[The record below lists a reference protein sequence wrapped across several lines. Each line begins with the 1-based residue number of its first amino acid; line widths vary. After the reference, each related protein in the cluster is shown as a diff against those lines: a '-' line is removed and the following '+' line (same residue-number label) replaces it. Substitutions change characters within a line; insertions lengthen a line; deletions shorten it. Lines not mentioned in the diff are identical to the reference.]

1 MPVIKTDK
9 ETIIIKSIHLFKV
22 HGYYKTSMAD
32 LAKACG
38 LIKGSIYH
46 HFKGGKQELGLV
58 CLQYIHEIFNENIL
72 SYAYKKSLNPQEQLD
87 GLCKGVETYFLN
99 SEGGCLLGNWSLEV
113 INDIP
118 EFKEEICSY
127 FDSWE
132 TALVKIFVSK
142 YNEIEAHS
150 LAKQSVSSIQG
161 ALMMMRLYND
171 ETLFISE
178 NKKTKELL
186 N

>member
-32 LAKACG
+32 LAKGCG

-46 HFKGGKQELGLV
+46 HFKGKQDLGLK
-58 CLQYIHEIFNENIL
+58 CLQHIHKVFNESIF
-72 SYAYKKSLNPQEQLD
+72 SYAYDENLSPQEKMDAFCQ
-87 GLCKGVETYFLN
+87 GVEVYFLN

-118 EFKEEICSY
+118 EFKDEIRAY

-132 TALVKIFVSK
+132 DALVCILISK
-142 YNEIEAHS
+142 YNKKEAHL
-150 LAKQSVSSIQG
+150 LAKASIANIQG
-161 ALMMMRLYND
+161 SLMMMRLYNN
-171 ETLFISE
+171 ETLFLQE
-178 NKKTKELL
+178 NEKTKDHLK
-186 N
+186 

>member
-9 ETIIIKSIHLFKV
+9 ETIITKSIHLFRV

-58 CLQYIHEIFNENIL
+58 CLQYIHDVFNESIFIYAGKRSL
-72 SYAYKKSLNPQEQLD
+72 SAQEQLD
-87 GLCKGVETYFLN
+87 ALSEGVEKYFLA

-118 EFKEEICSY
+118 EFKEEIQAY
-127 FDSWE
+127 FSSWE
-132 TALVKIFVSK
+132 DALVKILVSK
-142 YNEIEAHS
+142 YSEKEAHV
-150 LAKQSVSSIQG
+150 LAQQNISGIQG
-161 ALMMMRLYND
+161 ALMMMRLYNN
-171 ETLFISE
+171 ETLFIRE
-178 NKKTKELL
+178 NEKTRGLL
-186 N
+186 K

>member
-32 LAKACG
+32 LGKACG

-46 HFKGGKQELGLV
+46 HFKGKQDLGLS
-58 CLQYIHEIFNENIL
+58 CLQHVHTVFNESIFIHASKRNL
-72 SYAYKKSLNPQEQLD
+72 SAQKQLD
-87 GLCKGVETYFLN
+87 CLCEGVEQYFLA

-118 EFKEEICSY
+118 EFKDEIQGY
-127 FDSWE
+127 FNSWE
-132 TALVKIFVSK
+132 DALVKILISK
-142 YNEIEAHS
+142 FDEKEAHT
-150 LAKQSVSSIQG
+150 LAKQSIASIQG

-171 ETLFISE
+171 ETLFIYE
-178 NKKTKELL
+178 NKKTRNLL
-186 N
+186 K

>member
-9 ETIIIKSIHLFKV
+9 ETIIKKSIHLFKV

-32 LAKACG
+32 LAEACG
-38 LIKGSIYH
+38 LLKGSIYH
-46 HFKGGKQELGLV
+46 YFKGKQDLGLT
-58 CLQYIHEIFNENIL
+58 CLQYIHEIFNESIF
-72 SYAYKKSLNPQEQLD
+72 SYAYKKSVSPQEQMD
-87 GLCKGVETYFLN
+87 GLCKGVEKYFLN

-118 EFKEEICSY
+118 EFKEEIRSY

-132 TALVKIFVSK
+132 AALVNILKSK
-142 YNEIEAHS
+142 YSEKESHV
-150 LAKQSVSSIQG
+150 LAKVSIANIQG

-171 ETLFISE
+171 KTLFLQE
-178 NKKTKELL
+178 NEKTKTLL
-186 N
+186 K